1 MGDTMILSSV
11 KLTVFIFVIQ
21 AGASQGSQSEDL
33 TPYGALSLAVQRRLD
48 TGSLNGYGALVPTDR
63 EEGVLVVPSSPNL
76 NLDLAPYGA
85 LSDRVQLRLSQGYA
99 APPASPNRL
108 NDDTVLVEAS
118 NPKTN
123 PRFSPGIQSQPT
135 LTPYGALA
143 GARPVKF

>member
-1 MGDTMILSSV
+1 MS
-11 KLTVFIFVIQ
+11 
-21 AGASQGSQSEDL
+21 AGSQSEDL

-48 TGSLNGYGALVPTDR
+48 IGSRNGYGALVPTDR

-99 APPASPNRL
+99 GYAAPPASPNRL
-108 NDDTVLVEAS
+108 NDDAVLVEAS

-123 PRFSPGIQSQPT
+123 PRFSPGIQSQPA

>member
-1 MGDTMILSSV
+1 MLREMS
-11 KLTVFIFVIQ
+11 
-21 AGASQGSQSEDL
+21 AGAQSEDL

-48 TGSLNGYGALVPTDR
+48 TGYGALVPTDS

-99 APPASPNRL
+99 GYAALPPRL
-108 NDDTVLVEAS
+108 SDEAVLVEAS
-118 NPKTN
+118 RPATN
-123 PRFSPGIQSQPT
+123 PRFSPGIQSQLA

-143 GARPVKF
+143 GARPLNF